1 MRTWVPNPS
10 RKFPLVASWSSHAV
24 AALTNGLRGK
34 ATATPV
40 DNSSPGAAWDATA
53 ALRYA
58 VRPVSV
64 NNRPEKPAAWT
75 RRATSEIRPSGW
87 GSVIASTCTLAHGT
101 AHCMPGATAPV
112 SPREP
117 CGSGKLRP
125 DKDFRETL
133 VTTIPTD
140 RLPLLTRR
148 DRIVFTVTV
157 IAAVAA
163 GVLHYVHANAVV
175 SFTVAALALAT
186 LASLVGRSVEA
197 LGDRLGPNA
206 TGVLQSALGNLP
218 ELFVILFALKAGLY
232 GVVKA
237 TLVGSILA
245 NVLLILGL
253 AFVVGGLKHGRQRF
267 AADAGRTLGLMLT
280 LAVFILAVPT
290 LTAALHTPAESHE
303 RVVSVVVSIV
313 MLALFALSLPA
324 TLSRGKSDH
333 TPNGGQSGEGS
344 SPIAA
349 SPDSARAA
357 SQATLH
363 GEWPLAMAIGMLAAA
378 GVGAAFVSEWF
389 VAALQPAMDAIGINE
404 VFAGLVIVAIA
415 GNAVENVVGI
425 QLAAKNQ
432 MDYGVQV
439 ILQSPVQVA
448 LTIAPVVCLSA
459 ALLGQPDFD
468 LVLSPL
474 LLAVMV
480 MSALVAVLVT
490 FDGES
495 NWFEGAALI
504 ALYIAIA
511 TSFWWG

>member
-1 MRTWVPNPS
+1 M
-10 RKFPLVASWSSHAV
+10 
-24 AALTNGLRGK
+24 
-34 ATATPV
+34 
-40 DNSSPGAAWDATA
+40 
-53 ALRYA
+53 
-58 VRPVSV
+58 
-64 NNRPEKPAAWT
+64 
-75 RRATSEIRPSGW
+75 
-87 GSVIASTCTLAHGT
+87 
-101 AHCMPGATAPV
+101 
-112 SPREP
+112 
-117 CGSGKLRP
+117 
-125 DKDFRETL
+125 
-133 VTTIPTD
+133 TTIHTE

-197 LGDRLGPNA
+197 LGDRLGPSA

-290 LTAALHTPAESHE
+290 LTSALHTPAESHE

-333 TPNGGQSGEGS
+333 DPHDGHSTEGS

-349 SPDSARAA
+349 SPDSAKAA
-357 SQATLH
+357 SKAALH

-378 GVGAAFVSEWF
+378 GLGAAFVSEWF
-389 VAALQPAMDAIGINE
+389 VSALQPAMDAIGINE

-448 LTIAPVVCLSA
+448 LTIAPIVCLSA
-459 ALLGQPDFD
+459 ALLGQPGFD

-474 LLAVMV
+474 LLAAMV

-511 TSFWWG
+511 ASFWWG

>member
-1 MRTWVPNPS
+1 MT
-10 RKFPLVASWSSHAV
+10 
-24 AALTNGLRGK
+24 T
-34 ATATPV
+34 
-40 DNSSPGAAWDATA
+40 
-53 ALRYA
+53 
-58 VRPVSV
+58 
-64 NNRPEKPAAWT
+64 
-75 RRATSEIRPSGW
+75 
-87 GSVIASTCTLAHGT
+87 TLSA
-101 AHCMPGATAPV
+101 
-112 SPREP
+112 
-117 CGSGKLRP
+117 
-125 DKDFRETL
+125 
-133 VTTIPTD
+133 
-140 RLPLLTRR
+140 PLLSRR
-148 DRIVFTVTV
+148 DRITIAITV
-157 IAAVAA
+157 ISAVGAGALHFIHANSVLSFIVAAV
-163 GVLHYVHANAVV
+163 
-175 SFTVAALALAT
+175 ALAT

-197 LGDRLGPNA
+197 LGDRLGPSA

-253 AFVVGGLKHGRQRF
+253 AFLVGGLKHGRQRF
-267 AADAGRTLGLMLT
+267 GAADSRTLGLMLT
-280 LAVFILAVPT
+280 LAVFILAIPS
-290 LTAALHTPAESHE
+290 LTAALHTPAASHE
-303 RVVSVVVSIV
+303 RVVSVVVSVV

-324 TLSRGKSDH
+324 ALARR
-333 TPNGGQSGEGS
+333 TPEPDPARQARSP

-349 SPDSARAA
+349 SPDSTAAA
-357 SQATLH
+357 SKADSH
-363 GEWPLAMAIGMLAAA
+363 GEWPLAMAIGMLAATA
-378 GVGAAFVSEWF
+378 VGAAFVSEWF
-389 VAALQPAMDAIGINE
+389 VSALQPAMDAMGINE

-439 ILQSPVQVA
+439 VLQSPVQIA
-448 LTIAPVVCLSA
+448 LTVAPIVCLA
-459 ALLGQPDFD
+459 AGFLGQPDFD

-474 LLAVMV
+474 LLAAMV

>member
-1 MRTWVPNPS
+1 MT
-10 RKFPLVASWSSHAV
+10 
-24 AALTNGLRGK
+24 
-34 ATATPV
+34 
-40 DNSSPGAAWDATA
+40 
-53 ALRYA
+53 
-58 VRPVSV
+58 
-64 NNRPEKPAAWT
+64 
-75 RRATSEIRPSGW
+75 TS
-87 GSVIASTCTLAHGT
+87 T
-101 AHCMPGATAPV
+101 
-112 SPREP
+112 
-117 CGSGKLRP
+117 K
-125 DKDFRETL
+125 
-133 VTTIPTD
+133 
-140 RLPLLTRR
+140 RLPLLSGR
-148 DRIVFTVTV
+148 DRIMITVTA

-163 GVLHYVHANAVV
+163 GALHFAHSNAVAA
-175 SFTVAALALAT
+175 FIVAALALAM

-197 LGDRLGPNA
+197 LGDRLGPSA

-232 GVVKA
+232 DVVKA

-267 AADAGRTLGLMLT
+267 AASDVRTLGLMLT
-280 LAVFILAVPT
+280 LAVFILAVPS

-303 RVVSVVVSIV
+303 RTVSVVVSIV

-324 TLSRGKSDH
+324 TLSRGKAADGPRDGH
-333 TPNGGQSGEGS
+333 IEAGS

-349 SPDSARAA
+349 SPESARAA
-357 SQATLH
+357 SKAAAH
-363 GEWPLAMAIGMLAAA
+363 GEWPLAMAIGMLAAT

-389 VAALQPAMDAIGINE
+389 VSALQPAMDAAGINE

-425 QLAAKNQ
+425 QLAARNQ

-448 LTIAPVVCLSA
+448 LTIAPIVCLSA
-459 ALLGQPDFD
+459 ALLGQPGFD
-468 LVLSPL
+468 LVFSPL
-474 LLAVMV
+474 LLAAMV
-480 MSALVAVLVT
+480 MSALVAVVVT

-495 NWFEGAALI
+495 SWFEGAALI
-504 ALYIAIA
+504 ALYVAIA

>member
-1 MRTWVPNPS
+1 MT
-10 RKFPLVASWSSHAV
+10 
-24 AALTNGLRGK
+24 T
-34 ATATPV
+34 T
-40 DNSSPGAAWDATA
+40 TA
-53 ALRYA
+53 A
-58 VRPVSV
+58 
-64 NNRPEKPAAWT
+64 
-75 RRATSEIRPSGW
+75 
-87 GSVIASTCTLAHGT
+87 
-101 AHCMPGATAPV
+101 
-112 SPREP
+112 
-117 CGSGKLRP
+117 
-125 DKDFRETL
+125 
-133 VTTIPTD
+133 
-140 RLPLLTRR
+140 PLLSRR
-148 DRIVFTVTV
+148 DRIMIALTV
-157 IAAVAA
+157 ISAVAA
-163 GVLHYVHANAVV
+163 GALNYSGANSVV
-175 SFTVAALALAT
+175 SFAVAAVALAT

-197 LGDRLGPNA
+197 LGDRLGPSA

-218 ELFVILFALKAGLY
+218 ELFVILFALKAGLF

-267 AADAGRTLGLMLT
+267 AADDSRTLGLMLT

-290 LTAALHTPAESHE
+290 LTSALHTPAESHE
-303 RVVSVVVSIV
+303 RMVSVVVSVV

-324 TLSRGKSDH
+324 TLARRAPEPADH
-333 TPNGGQSGEGS
+333 EGHS
-344 SPIAA
+344 HNPSPIAA
-349 SPDSARAA
+349 SPDSAAAA
-357 SQATLH
+357 SKVAAH
-363 GEWPLAMAIGMLAAA
+363 GEWPLVMAIGMLAAT
-378 GVGAAFVSEWF
+378 GIGAAFVSEWF
-389 VAALQPAMDAIGINE
+389 VAALEPAMHTVGINE
-404 VFAGLVIVAIA
+404 IFAGLVIVAIA

-439 ILQSPVQVA
+439 VLQSPVQIA
-448 LTIAPVVCLSA
+448 LTVAPIVCLSA
-459 ALLGQPDFD
+459 GFLGQPGFD

-474 LLAVMV
+474 LLAAMV